1 MFDCQGE
8 GKKKMS
14 QNLLSNLFRFRVS
27 LAVQKGE
34 EEEKKRKRL
43 QHRAM

>member
-1 MFDCQGE
+1 
-8 GKKKMS
+8 MS

-34 EEEKKRKRL
+34 EEEEKKKKTTTTESNVKEKDRKV
-43 QHRAM
+43 H